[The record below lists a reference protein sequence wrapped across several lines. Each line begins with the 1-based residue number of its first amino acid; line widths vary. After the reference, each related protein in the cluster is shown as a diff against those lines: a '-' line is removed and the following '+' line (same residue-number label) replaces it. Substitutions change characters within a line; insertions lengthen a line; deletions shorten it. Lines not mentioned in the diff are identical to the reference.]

1 MQVIVANPLKKA
13 KELQLA
19 TLETVYFVVRGT
31 RVRSAFSEP
40 SPLRGVGDEQ
50 QISNYTRIQKFSLS

>member
-19 TLETVYFVVRGT
+19 TPTLETVYG
-31 RVRSAFSEP
+31 
-40 SPLRGVGDEQ
+40 L
-50 QISNYTRIQKFSLS
+50 ISTIDWRFRNGIQAPIAK